1 MAASGG
7 AAPGDALSATPPRAL
22 ALLCAALRARVTG
35 DRSALDAMTAASD
48 LLDETHRLAAAHRV
62 QPLLRA
68 VLGDARADVATER
81 AAAMR
86 ALSAVHTLRTLMRA
100 LAEARVP
107 AIAWKGPALA
117 VQAWQDPAARLFT
130 DLDVV
135 VPPESREAARRVV
148 LALGWRPRHAMSEAQ
163 ERAIFDGL
171 AAWEFVGD
179 AEPMLLEL
187 HWEFSARRYAGRLP
201 VRAVIDRAVNVA
213 MAGTLV
219 PVPNTADTIALL
231 AQHATKHGWSSL
243 EDVAVFA
250 ALAHREPRAL
260 VAAHERAGPVG
271 GARAVRLGAALMA
284 RALELPLPAELG
296 SAIGADH
303 AIPSLVAQV
312 DARWRTGVTAWRPTL
327 AWDLAWTERA
337 SDRVRLLTRATFDP
351 TMQEWD
357 AVQLPDALV
366 GLYPVLR
373 PFRRVWTAV
382 RGARE

>member
-1 MAASGG
+1 MA
-7 AAPGDALSATPPRAL
+7 T
-22 ALLCAALRARVTG
+22 
-35 DRSALDAMTAASD
+35 ASD
-48 LLDETHRLAAAHRV
+48 LLDETHRLAVAHRV
-62 QPLLRA
+62 QPLLRGL
-68 VLGDARADVATER
+68 LGDSPADGSADRAT
-81 AAAMR
+81 AMR
-86 ALSAVHTLRTLMRA
+86 TLSAVHTLRTLMRA
-100 LAEARVP
+100 LAEAGVP
-107 AIAWKGPALA
+107 ALAWKGPALA
-117 VQAWQDPAARLFT
+117 VQAWHDPAARLFT
-130 DLDVV
+130 DLDIV
-135 VPPESREAARRVV
+135 VPHDAREPARRAVR
-148 LALGWRPRHAMSEAQ
+148 ALGWRPRHAMSETQ

-201 VRAVIDRAVNVA
+201 VRAVLDRAVNVA

-243 EDVAVFA
+243 EDVAVFS

-284 RALELPLPAELG
+284 RALELPLPSEL
-296 SAIGADH
+296 ADAVGADP

-312 DARWRTGVTAWRPTL
+312 DARWQSGVTTWRPTL
-327 AWDLAWTERA
+327 RWDLAWTERA
-337 SDRVRLLTRATFDP
+337 SDRLRLLTRSTFDP

-357 AVQLPDALV
+357 ALQLPDALV

-382 RGARE
+382 RGDRG